1 MKQNYIISI
10 ILSLFIAF
18 NLSAQILTVDHK
30 ATGSMD
36 AEITAALGST
46 DISTVSTLKIT
57 GAAGLNMAD
66 CHVIRDRFK
75 TTLYVLDLS
84 SAKFEDNKIP
94 NGAANEGAF
103 SGMKIEDLILPEGLI
118 EIGDRAF
125 HTCDQIIGINLPNS
139 ITRIGDYA
147 LFQCLVMELSSLPT
161 SLQTLG
167 AYAFQECRQI
177 TVSELP
183 AGLQGSIG
191 TRAFQNCSK
200 MTFSRIPTGITSLG
214 SYAFRSC
221 SRVETLILP
230 AGLTSI
236 GNQVFDKCT
245 GLKNIYIERE
255 TPPTLGTTPFSG
267 VTLSDITLYVPIGKT
282 SAFNTSPWNEM
293 KKIEEYNPTA
303 IPSVEGKNGICI
315 YPNPVQNELF
325 FNNLTADNLQFCII
339 NLTGKQI
346 VTGKLSNNKSIDVSS
361 LSKGIYFLKVKNETF
376 KIVKK

>member
-1 MKQNYIISI
+1 E
-10 ILSLFIAF
+10 
-18 NLSAQILTVDHK
+18 HK
-30 ATGSMD
+30 TTGSMD
-36 AEITAALGST
+36 AEITAVLGNT

-57 GAAGLNMAD
+57 GTAGLNLAD

-147 LFQCLVMELSSLPT
+147 LFQCLVMELQALPT

-183 AGLQGSIG
+183 SGLQGSIG
-191 TRAFQNCSK
+191 TRTFQNCSK
-200 MTFSRIPTGITSLG
+200 MTFSRIPAGITSLG

-221 SRVETLILP
+221 SRVETLIFP

-236 GNQVFDKCT
+236 GNQVFDKCA
-245 GLKNIYIERE
+245 GLKNIYIEKE

-267 VTLSDITLYVPIGKT
+267 VSLSDITLYVPIGKKT
-282 SAFNTSPWNEM
+282 AFNISPWNEM
-293 KKIEEYNPTA
+293 KNIEEYSPTA
-303 IPSVEGKNGICI
+303 LPSVEGKTGIRI

-325 FNNLTADNLQFCII
+325 VRDLIGDNVQFSII
-339 NLTGKQI
+339 DLTGKQI
-346 VTGKLSNNKSIDVSS
+346 VTGKLFNNKSIDISS
-361 LSKGIYFLKVKNETF
+361 LSEGIYFLKVKNEAF